1 MTGTDQTI
9 RDLLRRQLREKRGRS
24 ADPSLIAMDTQS
36 LHAAIG
42 VPAALPGKDA
52 SKRVPGRKRGLAV
65 DVNGLVVDAVVLP
78 ASAHDNAAGSALLD
92 GVAAQCDTVAK
103 TLVDQ
108 RPAAQQGDGP
118 PRNAGE

>member
-1 MTGTDQTI
+1 MPPSACRPHYRQGRLETGAGQETGT
-9 RDLLRRQLREKRGRS
+9 RRGR
-24 ADPSLIAMDTQS
+24 D
-36 LHAAIG
+36 
-42 VPAALPGKDA
+42 
-52 SKRVPGRKRGLAV
+52 
-65 DVNGLVVDAVVLP
+65 GLVVDAVVLP

-103 TLVDQ
+103 ALVDQ